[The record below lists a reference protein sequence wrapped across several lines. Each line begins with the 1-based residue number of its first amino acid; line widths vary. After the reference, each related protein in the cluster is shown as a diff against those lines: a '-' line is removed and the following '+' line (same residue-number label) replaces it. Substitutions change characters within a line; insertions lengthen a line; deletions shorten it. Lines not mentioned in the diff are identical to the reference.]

1 MKAIKTMGQRCLSWW
16 HAGGQVNQNEI
27 SYFDVK
33 VLYDA
38 AFEEKDRARASLATF
53 KSLMAQAEALEAAY
67 RAQLKAQQIRLYGKA
82 A

>member
-1 MKAIKTMGQRCLSWW
+1 MKAIKSMGQRCLSWW
-16 HAGGQVNQNEI
+16 QTGGQANENEI

-38 AFEEKDRARASLATF
+38 AFEEKDRARASVATF
-53 KSLMAQAEALEAAY
+53 KRLMAQAEALEAAY
-67 RAQLKAQQIRLYGKA
+67 RAQLTAQQIRRFGKA